1 MSSRILLATVA
12 TLALTMPAVA
22 QDQAKPPDTGTAS
35 PPAQQN
41 LQQEGAQGATE
52 QTPAKVPTQPPAEE
66 PAMTQDQPAGQPTER
81 MAAEGA
87 ESKAA
92 PEQMSFMTV
101 QDDAQILANDE
112 VIGTEVHNIN
122 DEKVGSI
129 ADLVM
134 DQDHKLA
141 GVVLSVGGFLGV
153 GDKWVAVPVD
163 QIELPKGDQPAR
175 LMVAVSAEQ
184 LENAPDFI
192 TKAATEAEQAAAQQ
206 QSTMQQQQVPAPASP
221 PAQ

>member
-1 MSSRILLATVA
+1 MSSRILMATVA
-12 TLALTMPAVA
+12 TLALTIPAVA
-22 QDQAKPPDTGTAS
+22 QDQAKPPDTGQTAS
-35 PPAQQN
+35 PPVQQMEQN
-41 LQQEGAQGATE
+41 LQQEGATE
-52 QTPAKVPTQPPAEE
+52 QAPTKVPEQ
-66 PAMTQDQPAGQPTER
+66 PAMTEEQPAGQPTEE
-81 MAAEGA
+81 MAQEGV
-87 ESKAA
+87 EEGKAA
-92 PEQMSFMTV
+92 PEQMSFLTV
-101 QDDAQILANDE
+101 QEDAQILASDE

>member
-1 MSSRILLATVA
+1 MLGRILMATVA
-12 TLALTMPAVA
+12 TLALTVPAVA
-22 QDQAKPPDTGTAS
+22 QDQAKPPDTGQTAS
-35 PPAQQN
+35 PPVQMEQN
-41 LQQEGAQGATE
+41 LQQQGAGESATG
-52 QTPAKVPTQPPAEE
+52 QAPAQAQPSSEPPAPE
-66 PAMTQDQPAGQPTER
+66 PSMTEDQPAGQPAEE
-81 MAAEGA
+81 MAEEGA
-87 ESKAA
+87 EGKAA

-101 QDDAQILANDE
+101 QDDAQILASDE
-112 VIGTEVHNIN
+112 LIGSEVHNIN

-175 LMVAVSAEQ
+175 LMVAVSVEQ
-184 LENAPDFI
+184 LESAPDFI
-192 TKAATEAEQAAAQQ
+192 TKAAAQQ

>member
-1 MSSRILLATVA
+1 MSSRILMATVA
-12 TLALTMPAVA
+12 TLALTIPAVA
-22 QDQAKPPDTGTAS
+22 QDQAKPPDTGQTAS
-35 PPAQQN
+35 PPVQQMEQN
-41 LQQEGAQGATE
+41 LQQEGATE
-52 QTPAKVPTQPPAEE
+52 QAPVKVPDQ
-66 PAMTQDQPAGQPTER
+66 PAMTEEQPTGQSTEEV
-81 MAAEGA
+81 AE
-87 ESKAA
+87 EEKPA
-92 PEQMSFMTV
+92 PEQVSFMTV
-101 QDDAQILANDE
+101 QEDAQILASDE

>member
-1 MSSRILLATVA
+1 MATV
-12 TLALTMPAVA
+12 TSLALTVPAVA
-22 QDQAKPPDTGTAS
+22 QDQAKPPDTGQTAS
-35 PPAQQN
+35 PPVQQMEQN
-41 LQQEGAQGATE
+41 LQQEGAAEQAPTE
-52 QTPAKVPTQPPAEE
+52 QPGMA
-66 PAMTQDQPAGQPTER
+66 QDQPAGQAGEQ
-81 MAAEGA
+81 MAE
-87 ESKAA
+87 EKKAA

-101 QDDAQILANDE
+101 QDDAQILASDE

-175 LMVAVSAEQ
+175 LMVAVTAEQ
-184 LENAPDFI
+184 LKNAPDFI